1 MCTAAQRVNRR
12 FRKCEVMT
20 RVTNTSNTV
29 NGAVYEE
36 LKRSIITLRLAP
48 GTEMSTQEIAIKL
61 NVSRTPVREAF
72 LRLQNEDLVE
82 MVPQK
87 QTIVSRINLDRVEHE
102 RFLRESLEAA
112 AIPLVLSRYTPDMV
126 AKLKE
131 NIVEQKRARCA

>member
-1 MCTAAQRVNRR
+1 
-12 FRKCEVMT
+12 MT

-48 GTEMSTQEIAIKL
+48 GTEMSTLEIATKL

-87 QTIVSRINLDRVEHE
+87 QTIVSRINLDRVEQE

-126 AKLKE
+126 AKL
-131 NIVEQKRARCA
+131 